1 MNKKLMKEQN
11 MDLPRRRDDKLRMRL
26 NTGLSLLAGAGI
38 GILIYELL
46 RKKSSA
52 NESTRT
58 PLVDTIKMTE
68 NGKVSQIMT
77 FGWDDDEMC
86 SWARNVT
93 LDEGGRVSD
102 EKLIE
107 IEYAPDRILISER
120 NGEDDTAPVFSS
132 VLLDEYG
139 MAKAITRRSR
149 SGRET
154 RWDEKIQGAE
164 LQELSSNDTTGIVEW
179 EDGNIKTISFDGVV
193 CQRMTYYKSI
203 ENHLFPDL
211 NFLALGLSSDM
222 LLAHLLGLRTRNFVS
237 TLEVVKGDEI
247 FHYSFSY
254 LFDAEDRPLQIHQEL
269 VVLDTRGE
277 DKTGIQSRAEY
288 DLKYLLR

>member
-1 MNKKLMKEQN
+1 MNEQN
-11 MDLPRRRDDKLRMRL
+11 NIELSDCRDDRCKMRL
-26 NTGLSLLAGAGI
+26 NTVFSLIAGAGI
-38 GILIYELL
+38 GILVYELL
-46 RKKSSA
+46 RKRKNASHSV
-52 NESTRT
+52 ST
-58 PLVDTIKMTE
+58 PLVDTIKVTE
-68 NGKVSQIMT
+68 NGLVSRIMT

-86 SWARNVT
+86 SWARTVC
-93 LDEGGRVSD
+93 LDADGNISE

-107 IEYAPDRILISER
+107 IEYAPERILISEW
-120 NGEDDTAPVFSS
+120 NGEDDTTPVLFT

-139 MAKAITRRSR
+139 MTKAVTCRSR

-164 LQELSSNDTTGIVEW
+164 LKELTSGDTTGVFEW
-179 EDGNIKTISFDGVV
+179 EDGNVKTITYDGVV
-193 CQRMTYYKSI
+193 GQRMTYYKSI

-222 LLAHLLGLRTRNFVS
+222 LLTHILGTRTRNFLS

-247 FHYSFSY
+247 YHYSFSY

-277 DKTGIQSRAEY
+277 EKSGVQSQADY
-288 DLKYLLR
+288 DIKYLQR